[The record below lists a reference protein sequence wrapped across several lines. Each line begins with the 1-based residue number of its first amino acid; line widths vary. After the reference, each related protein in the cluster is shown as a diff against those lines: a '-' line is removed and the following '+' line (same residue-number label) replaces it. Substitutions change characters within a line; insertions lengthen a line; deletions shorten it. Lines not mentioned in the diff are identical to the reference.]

1 MQKISPV
8 TRLTQVFPAEL
19 ADQDLGLRILW
30 PLVSQEA
37 VPLALK
43 AVFESD
49 FPPGERRI
57 ERHVCCVST
66 SVVCVNFDGCYVLLL
81 CQQAVCV

>member
-1 MQKISPV
+1 M
-8 TRLTQVFPAEL
+8 FPAEL

-30 PLVSQEA
+30 PLVSREA

-43 AVFESD
+43 AVFETD

-57 ERHVCCVST
+57 ERHVC
-66 SVVCVNFDGCYVLLL
+66 VCVNFDGCCAVLLR
-81 CQQAVCV
+81 QQAVCVVPI

>member
-1 MQKISPV
+1 M
-8 TRLTQVFPAEL
+8 FPAEL

-30 PLVSQEA
+30 PLVSREA

-43 AVFESD
+43 AVFETD

-57 ERHVCCVST
+57 ERHVC
-66 SVVCVNFDGCYVLLL
+66 VVCVSILTAAMLCCCASKLYV
-81 CQQAVCV
+81 

>member
-19 ADQDLGLRILW
+19 ADQDLGLTILW
-30 PLVSQEA
+30 PLVSREA

-43 AVFESD
+43 AVFETD

-57 ERHVCCVST
+57 ERHVC
-66 SVVCVNFDGCYVLLL
+66 VVCVNFDGCYAVLLL
-81 CQQAVCV
+81 RQQAVCVVPI